1 MGCIAGDAGKV
12 WFTKHGHQLVKL
24 QEAVAPVITS
34 FLQSYVCMKIYKHT
48 YMCVYIYTVY
58 IYVCMYVCMHVCM
71 YIYIYIYLV
80 LSLYCNTSA
89 AQHLR
94 TY

>member
-48 YMCVYIYTVY
+48 YMCVYIYC
-58 IYVCMYVCMHVCM
+58 IHICMYVCMHVCM
-71 YIYIYIYLV
+71 YVYIYILGIIFV
-80 LSLYCNTSA
+80 L
-89 AQHLR
+89 
-94 TY
+94 